1 MYYYDGTAWQKMG
14 RAAFDFW
21 YPNGPDIYF
30 NTGRVA
36 IGTTDPMSNGLNVE
50 NYIDGKGAVRGAI
63 QWEQS
68 SLALGLLGVPNPLS
82 LGVPTGNDPVNIGVL
97 GIKPAAGDN
106 GAAVYGWN
114 NDFAANN
121 YAGLFYADGTGGNG
135 NNFGLYS
142 VAQGGLNN
150 YAGYYLGR
158 VAVLGQQGN
167 VAQDSAAALFSSTVT
182 HHAFQNTRAIDGFS
196 APQPGYGYG
205 VQGYGGY
212 IGVCGNSYAPGHYSW
227 TYGLSGNAYG
237 NAIGGISSSSSVH
250 VGVYGTASGAN
261 NNFGGYFEGRVVV
274 EGNSASSSIPD
285 ADSTVFK
292 AIVQHNDMVDTKAIA
307 GVSAPLPGYGIGLY
321 GEGGYQGVYGL
332 SNSPGYPSITYGVV
346 GVATG
351 AGGGRVGVFGSAYGG
366 NTNWAGY
373 FNGSTYIDGDLRIGT
388 HSAAT
393 GYAVSVNGKI
403 ACTEV
408 LVQLPGEWP
417 DYVFKK
423 DYKLMS
429 LKNLEG
435 EIMENGHLPGLP
447 SAQEVETSGIQI
459 GEMQKKVVEKIEEL
473 TLYTIEQ
480 AKLVQELKREI
491 DSLKTECRELK
502 KSNQTNPVKITAES
516 QVDPK
521 LESTPLIRSEKY
533 LPPKDIK
540 APASEQTTVNH
551 DQVKPAETK
560 KKTQPAQPAGQEPKR

>member
-1 MYYYDGTAWQKMG
+1 
-14 RAAFDFW
+14 
-21 YPNGPDIYF
+21 
-30 NTGRVA
+30 
-36 IGTTDPMSNGLNVE
+36 
-50 NYIDGKGAVRGAI
+50 
-63 QWEQS
+63 
-68 SLALGLLGVPNPLS
+68 
-82 LGVPTGNDPVNIGVL
+82 
-97 GIKPAAGDN
+97 
-106 GAAVYGWN
+106 
-114 NDFAANN
+114 
-121 YAGLFYADGTGGNG
+121 
-135 NNFGLYS
+135 
-142 VAQGGLNN
+142 
-150 YAGYYLGR
+150 
-158 VAVLGQQGN
+158 
-167 VAQDSAAALFSSTVT
+167 
-182 HHAFQNTRAIDGFS
+182 
-196 APQPGYGYG
+196 
-205 VQGYGGY
+205 
-212 IGVCGNSYAPGHYSW
+212 
-227 TYGLSGNAYG
+227 
-237 NAIGGISSSSSVH
+237 
-250 VGVYGTASGAN
+250 
-261 NNFGGYFEGRVVV
+261 
-274 EGNSASSSIPD
+274 
-285 ADSTVFK
+285 VFK
-292 AIVQHNDMVDTKAIA
+292 AVVQHTDAVDTKAIA
-307 GVSAPLPGYGIGLY
+307 GVSAPQPGYGIGLY

-447 SAQEVETSGIQI
+447 SAQEVKTSGIQM

-480 AKLVQELKREI
+480 AKLVHELKREI

-502 KSNQTNPVKITAES
+502 KSKQTNPVKITAES
-516 QVDPK
+516 QIDPK
-521 LESTPLIRSEKY
+521 LESTPLIQNESY

-540 APASEQTTVNH
+540 TPAAEQTPVNP
-551 DQVKPAETK
+551 KPLDPAGTK
-560 KKTQPAQPAGQEPKR
+560 KTSQPNPVQAGKPENYRNINGSQSKPAQPAGQEPKR